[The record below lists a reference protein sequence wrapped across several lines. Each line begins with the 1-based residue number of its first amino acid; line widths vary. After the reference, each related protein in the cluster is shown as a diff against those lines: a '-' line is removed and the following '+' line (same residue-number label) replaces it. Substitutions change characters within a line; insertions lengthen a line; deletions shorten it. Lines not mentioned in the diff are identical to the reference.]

1 MKFFVPIIL
10 GAFISFALFAIMASL
25 VATEEVYIEE
35 VEDNPIIT
43 IVKLPEDSAVARKKR
58 ILDPPPEPLQK
69 PSGLIAVDMPKVS
82 TKTKL
87 PNVTMPQIDVD
98 GSLESQ
104 EFAVGAIK
112 DNDAR
117 PIYRAL
123 PRYPIEAAREQI
135 RGWVKL
141 KFAVNRYGK
150 IENIEVLD
158 ASPPEIF
165 DQAAIDALQRWKY
178 QAKVIDGKTVR
189 QEGMSVRIDFGKK

>member
-43 IVKLPEDSAVARKKR
+43 IVKLPEDSAIARKKR

-69 PSGLIAVDMPKVS
+69 PSGLIGVDMPKV
-82 TKTKL
+82 TTETKL
-87 PNVTMPQIDVD
+87 PNVSMPQIEVD

-165 DQAAIDALQRWKY
+165 DQAAIDALKRWKY

>member
-1 MKFFVPIIL
+1 
-10 GAFISFALFAIMASL
+10 
-25 VATEEVYIEE
+25 
-35 VEDNPIIT
+35 
-43 IVKLPEDSAVARKKR
+43 
-58 ILDPPPEPLQK
+58 
-69 PSGLIAVDMPKVS
+69 
-82 TKTKL
+82 
-87 PNVTMPQIDVD
+87 MPQIDVD